1 MSSAKTPKLQ
11 TNFSETLQV
20 GSPARAKLRAQINPR
35 VTHGGIPSLRKRK
48 TLRPFSPSAPVHL
61 VLSSKRAR
69 GTWSLSHRKNR
80 ARVNAMIYVYA
91 KRFKVR
97 VYRATNLGHQIQL
110 LVKATEKK
118 NLADFLRVL
127 AGRIAVVVSGAQK
140 HIKRIG
146 RFWDYLY
153 WSKLINFGAEFF
165 HVRKFLEETRR
176 PVVVSGLV
184 NDLAKEWE
192 LHQPGK

>member
-1 MSSAKTPKLQ
+1 MGAVKVIKIQ
-11 TNFSETLQV
+11 TNFSETLPV

-35 VTHGGIPSLRKRK
+35 LTHGGAPSLRKRK
-48 TLRPFSPSAPVHL
+48 TERPFSPGAPVHL

-97 VYRATNLGHQIQL
+97 VYRANNVGHQIQL

-127 AGRIAVVVSGAQK
+127 AGRIAVVVTGAQK
-140 HIKRIG
+140 HVKRIG

-153 WSKLINFGAEFF
+153 WSKLIRFGAEFF
-165 HVRKFLEETRR
+165 QVRKFLEAAQASVTTTSE
-176 PVVVSGLV
+176 
-184 NDLAKEWE
+184 NDLTKEWE

>member
-1 MSSAKTPKLQ
+1 MSAAKTIKTQ
-11 TNFSETLQV
+11 TNFSETLPV
-20 GSPARAKLRAQINPR
+20 GSAARAKLRAQINPR
-35 VTHGGIPSLRKRK
+35 LTHGGVPSLRKRK
-48 TLRPFSPSAPVHL
+48 TERPFSPGAPVLL

-69 GTWSLSHRKNR
+69 GAWSLSHRKNR

-97 VYRATNLGHQIQL
+97 VYRATNVGHQIQL

-118 NLADFLRVL
+118 NLADYLRVL

-140 HIKRIG
+140 HVKRIG

-153 WSKLINFGAEFF
+153 WSKLIHFGAEFF
-165 HVRKFLEETRR
+165 QVRKFLEEVTQVADKFEWDITGQT
-176 PVVVSGLV
+176 PEAHDSG
-184 NDLAKEWE
+184 
-192 LHQPGK
+192 

>member
-1 MSSAKTPKLQ
+1 MSQVKPRKLQ
-11 TNFSETLQV
+11 TNFSETLPV

-35 VTHGGIPSLRKRK
+35 LTHGGVPSLHKRK
-48 TLRPFSPSAPVHL
+48 TVRPFSPSAPVHL
-61 VLSSKRAR
+61 VLSSIRAR

-97 VYRATNLGHQIQL
+97 VYRATNTGHQIQL
-110 LVKATEKK
+110 LVKAIEKK
-118 NLADFLRVL
+118 HLADFLRVL

-140 HIKRIG
+140 HVKRIG

-165 HVRKFLEETRR
+165 QVRKFLENEAM
-176 PVVVSGLV
+176 PVTASAPV